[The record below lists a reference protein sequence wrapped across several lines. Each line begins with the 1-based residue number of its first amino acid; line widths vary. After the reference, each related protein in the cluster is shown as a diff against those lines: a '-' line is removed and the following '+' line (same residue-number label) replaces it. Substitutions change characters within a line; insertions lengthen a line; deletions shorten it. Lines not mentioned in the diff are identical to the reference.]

1 MRKWTIV
8 VLLAA
13 VLIGFTA
20 PAALARKKSHGPPR
34 WAPAHGY
41 RRKHRVVYRTYAPA
55 PFIYSG
61 VTYIPLRDVTSLIGA
76 ALLWDSLQDRAM
88 VTYNGREIGLVVGS
102 PTVIYGG
109 ETVVLRAAPVVV
121 NNVVYVPAEFCDRY
135 LEVPVEHS
143 RGALR
148 IKGHE
153 GWHDFKVSSRPP
165 GRVIARERPERR
177 GERREIVRPRAAKE
191 KGWKQG
197 GSSRSYGKP
206 AKEHTYRAI
215 GQGREKAKG
224 GGHGGPK
231 ARGEGRAQKVKGEGG
246 KGHGGGQGHGG
257 GKEKGGGKGRDKGKD

>member
-13 VLIGFTA
+13 VLVGLAA
-20 PAALARKKSHGPPR
+20 PAAFAKRKHHGPPR

-61 VTYIPLRDVTSLIGA
+61 VTYIPLRNATSLIGA
-76 ALLWDSLQDRAM
+76 ALLWDSLHDRAM

-109 ETVVLRAAPVVV
+109 ETVVLGAAPVVV
-121 NNVVYVPAEFCDRY
+121 NSVVYVPAEFCDRY
-135 LEVPVEHS
+135 LELPVEHS
-143 RGALR
+143 RGVVR
-148 IKGHE
+148 IKSHE
-153 GWHDFKVSSRPP
+153 GWREFKVASRPP
-165 GRVIARERPERR
+165 GRVISRERRERR
-177 GERREIVRPRAAKE
+177 GETREIVRPRPAKE
-191 KGWKQG
+191 KGWKANG
-197 GSSRSYGKP
+197 KARSYEGSG
-206 AKEHTYRAI
+206 KEHKYRAV

-224 GGHGGPK
+224 GGHGGSKAQGEGGKQK
-231 ARGEGRAQKVKGEGG
+231 ARGEGG

-257 GKEKGGGKGRDKGKD
+257 GKQKGEGRGKGKD